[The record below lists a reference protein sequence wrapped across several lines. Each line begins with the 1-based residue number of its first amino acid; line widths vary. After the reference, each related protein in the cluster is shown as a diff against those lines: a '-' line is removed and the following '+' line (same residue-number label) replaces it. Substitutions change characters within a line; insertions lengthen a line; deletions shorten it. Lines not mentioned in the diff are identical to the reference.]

1 MGHRHGPEALL
12 AGIRPTQCIMIHH
25 DYDYSNHILD
35 RIICYHIVMVTSHS
49 TVPYYLALAIQLSG
63 KLLRIVDTII
73 CGVSLHWHSCTDG
86 LPLKFELGHD
96 GILWCG

>member
-12 AGIRPTQCIMIHH
+12 TGIRPTKCITNHH

-35 RIICYHIVMVTSHS
+35 RIICYHIVIVTSHS
-49 TVPYYLALAIQLSG
+49 TVPDYLDLSIQLSG
-63 KLLRIVDTII
+63 KLLRSVDTII